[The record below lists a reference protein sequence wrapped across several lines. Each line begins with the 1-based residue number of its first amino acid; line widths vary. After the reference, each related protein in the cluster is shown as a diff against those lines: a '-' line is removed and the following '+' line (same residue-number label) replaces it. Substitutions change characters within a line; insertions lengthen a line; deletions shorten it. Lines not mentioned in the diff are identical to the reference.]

1 VQEESKMKNLIVAD
15 LKVLGHRLWSVPLM
29 AFVLVSGVSL
39 IPGVEMADPV
49 RNFMIALLSPCL
61 LIFELFREEQKRG
74 TDSLML
80 TMPVNKNIYVL
91 GKYAT
96 VILLGLTALP
106 AGWLAA
112 LFTNIIQTGNFSLA
126 ESFAFLPN
134 MLKIM
139 TFVIP
144 CVFFVLPIYFFIR
157 NIVVSAVIVIVLVF
171 FLTERMLTLF
181 YEFFYVSFF
190 DGNLYL
196 IFYFIGMILIPASL
210 IHLIIKLWFRSI
222 SGEAIKTGWFVL
234 VYIMFLFVFETL
246 MTNIQYT
253 DYYIFLTGIVDGS
266 DGIKKERIIYLI
278 ANYRLYVPIISI
290 VLITIGSALFI
301 IRRKSS
307 QLFWQNAILYI
318 LAPITIII
326 LSGKIV
332 LLVWSIYKNVR
343 YYHATELFVF
353 TMITIVSFKASVY
366 LLKNNRTLK

>member
-1 VQEESKMKNLIVAD
+1 MKNLIVAD
-15 LKVLGHRLWSVPLM
+15 LKVLGHRMWSVPLI
-29 AFVLVSGVSL
+29 ALILVAGVSL
-39 IPGVEMADPV
+39 IPNIEMADPV

-80 TMPVNKNIYVL
+80 TMPVNKNVYVMA
-91 GKYAT
+91 KYTT
-96 VILLGLTALP
+96 VIILGLTAIP

-112 LFTNIIQTGNFSLA
+112 LFTNVIQTGNISLT
-126 ESFAFLPN
+126 ESLSFLPN

-181 YEFFYVSFF
+181 YEYFYVSFF

-222 SGEAIKTGWFVL
+222 SDEAIKTGWFVL

-278 ANYRLYVPIISI
+278 ANYRLYVPIILI

-343 YYHATELFVF
+343 YYHTTELFVF